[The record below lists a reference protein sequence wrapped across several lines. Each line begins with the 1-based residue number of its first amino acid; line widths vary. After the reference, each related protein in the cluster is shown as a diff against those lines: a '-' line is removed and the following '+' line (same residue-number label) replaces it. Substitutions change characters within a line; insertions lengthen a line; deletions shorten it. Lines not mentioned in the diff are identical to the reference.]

1 MVKKRRKIKK
11 PLNMK
16 GVMKLMTT
24 SSEVSAISVSIPDP
38 KITKAEFLNSQI
50 EKFFAS
56 GKTITKVTKEHR
68 AMPEFVWWKQQY
80 PKNWRQRYRK

>member
-1 MVKKRRKIKK
+1 MTIDKITVV
-11 PLNMK
+11 PYNAPP
-16 GVMKLMTT
+16 
-24 SSEVSAISVSIPDP
+24 E
-38 KITKAEFLNSQI
+38 ITKAEPLNLQI